1 MPELRIEVYTVKE
14 AIKKILPYLKDTGN
28 SAYKA
33 IYFNGWV
40 GLAASAVL
48 RAIAE
53 HPPPSLMKKF
63 DRIFHIDCSR
73 WESRRALQR
82 AIVDELKLPQST
94 VAALDRQDEKD
105 DFSGIDESTRAEVAD
120 VTREIYQTISG
131 LSCLVIFQN
140 GSDNTVD
147 MVNFGFP
154 QFDWGSPSR
163 VLWTFRGRLRLKPKL
178 KTKVDIS
185 HLYMYCTRKML
196 STPCSRDLL
205 VEAGDVVHYTK
216 HRQRITP
223 EIAYKCF
230 LYLLLMNQKGGG
242 IMDYNWPVHAS
253 NYWVCDGIIKDG
265 EFDEAWEDSAALHQE
280 IRIDECSFPTLRLR
294 DDVET
299 NQWKS
304 VTYTSDSGQSLEIN
318 IRANVS
324 PELTSFFL
332 TVESGIHA
340 PLPSDMFKN
349 SDRLGVLKLCGCTF
363 SFYLPPFCCCRS
375 LRFLGLHRCKDQLH
389 EGEKG
394 KQKGQSFE
402 FFKSLWVI
410 DISETDWMLE
420 LWPDIIDE
428 MAGNTREDEF
438 SDMVKLELL
447 DLSRNSS
454 IQVLPSLSGTT
465 CLKSLVLDGCVGLE
479 HVGPEGLPP
488 LLESF
493 SFDVE
498 SGQHQ
503 IQKAKIS
510 RITLDGCAKLVD
522 FRLQGSLPNLEELD
536 LSCTFVKMLELKNVV
551 HTQKLQRIFLIGC
564 KKLRSISWPAEGMP
578 QLRLLCVDTGGGA
591 VRKTSQSHDFLVPQE
606 QETYCHAFV
615 AVQDMRFLQS
625 LVLTSGTKR
634 FCWSPTPFKLNLCLS
649 STSNNDGENYDMD
662 MMVPYSTGPLVWSP
676 IPKLVMSKTCC
687 TYNDVNVE
695 QVTAN
700 IDGRSELQLQPL
712 DCHVEIGEGMISGT
726 DMQSAQAIKAKIFVM
741 NKIKSLHVHD
751 NCSIRTI
758 ILEQKNSEGM
768 EGPRWVVLKWCCIE
782 RCRKLDTV
790 FTIDTYKWYLFR
802 ELETLCVT
810 DLLMARSI
818 WSKVRTKQIDKDNS
832 FAKLRAIYLQ
842 SCTRITFV
850 LPFS

>member
-1 MPELRIEVYTVKE
+1 MNT
-14 AIKKILPYLKDTGN
+14 
-28 SAYKA
+28 
-33 IYFNGWV
+33 
-40 GLAASAVL
+40 
-48 RAIAE
+48 
-53 HPPPSLMKKF
+53 
-63 DRIFHIDCSR
+63 
-73 WESRRALQR
+73 
-82 AIVDELKLPQST
+82 LKLPQSI
-94 VAALDRQDEKD
+94 VAALDRQDEED
-105 DFSGIDESTRAEVAD
+105 DFNGIDEGARAEVAD

-131 LSCLVIFQN
+131 LSCLVIFEN

-154 QFDWGSPSR
+154 QFDWGSPCR
-163 VLWTFRGRLRLKPKL
+163 VLLTLRGRLRLKPKL

-185 HLYMYCTRKML
+185 HLYMYCTRKNIT
-196 STPCSRDLL
+196 TPYNRDLL

-216 HRQRITP
+216 HRQSITP
-223 EIAYKCF
+223 KIAYKCF
-230 LYLLLMNQKGGG
+230 LYLLLMNKKGGG

-253 NYWVCDGIIKDG
+253 NYWVCDGIIKDSQ
-265 EFDEAWEDSAALHQE
+265 FDEAWEDSAALRQE

-294 DDVET
+294 DDAET

-304 VTYTSDSGQSLEIN
+304 VTYTSDSGQSMEIN

-332 TVESGIHA
+332 NVESGIHA
-340 PLPSDMFKN
+340 PLPGDMFKN
-349 SDRLGVLKLCGCTF
+349 SERLGVLKLFGCTF
-363 SFYLPPFCCCRS
+363 SFYLPPFR
-375 LRFLGLHRCKDQLH
+375 
-389 EGEKG
+389 
-394 KQKGQSFE
+394 QSFE

-420 LWPDIIDE
+420 LWPDIIDG
-428 MAGNTREDEF
+428 MAGNTREVHIKKGRMWDNSFSWRKLRNLCKLRVIEPTSSWETGQKDEF

-447 DLSRNSS
+447 DLSGNSS

-465 CLKSLVLDGCVGLE
+465 CLKTLVLDGCVGLQ

-522 FRLQGSLPNLEELD
+522 FRLQGSLPNEELD
-536 LSCTFVKMLELKNVV
+536 LSFTSVKMLELKNVV
-551 HTQKLQRIFLIGC
+551 HMQRLQRIFLIGC
-564 KKLRSISWPAEGMP
+564 KRLRSISWPAEGMA
-578 QLRLLCVDTGGGA
+578 QLRLLCIDTRGGGA
-591 VRKTSQSHDFLVPQE
+591 VRKTSQSHDCLVPQE

-615 AVQDMRFLQS
+615 AVQDMRFPQS

-634 FCWSPTPFKLNLCLS
+634 FCWKPTPFKLNLCLS

-676 IPKLVMSKTCC
+676 IHKSLMSKTCC
-687 TYNDVNVE
+687 TYSDVNVE
-695 QVTAN
+695 QVTTN

-726 DMQSAQAIKAKIFVM
+726 DMQSVQAIKAKIFVM

-751 NCSIRTI
+751 NCSIRTV
-758 ILEQKNSEGM
+758 ILEHKNSEGM

-790 FTIDTYKWYLFR
+790 FTIYCTYKWYLFH

-818 WSKVRTKQIDKDNS
+818 WSKVRTEKINDDNS

-850 LPFS
+850 LPFSWLYLVQPRDPPHSQLR